1 MIRRSVTVFA
11 VAATAI
17 TLCTVP
23 ASGAVPAAAAT
34 TAKYTAGAG
43 YVPKLDMLGR
53 THMTVVV
60 PSLPC
65 GKNAP
70 DSAVTVGMFGSTR
83 TGAHTHRWQL
93 AVRVQ
98 CHNGGR
104 SARANFGGFK
114 QGGGMRVHVGDVV
127 VLTQDNTL
135 SFGINDRTSGSGE
148 GGSSGGGPKVHP
160 SPRVLFGARFIGTPS
175 KPFVVKVRNATA
187 HGTPIGKLHPARHTQ
202 RRHGHAVARAG
213 AIRPSHRSFA
223 ITVR

>member
-1 MIRRSVTVFA
+1 MIRRTVTVLA

-17 TLCTVP
+17 GLCAAP
-23 ASGAVPAAAAT
+23 AGAAPTAA

-43 YVPKLDMLGR
+43 YVPKLDTLGR

-60 PSLPC
+60 PTVPC

-70 DSAVTVGMFGSTR
+70 DSALTVGMFGSVR
-83 TGAHTHRWQL
+83 TGSHKHRWQL

-104 SARANFGGFK
+104 SARANFGFSH
-114 QGGGMRVHVGDVV
+114 GGGMRVHVGDVV
-127 VLTQDNTL
+127 VLTQDSTT

-148 GGSSGGGPKVHP
+148 GGSSGGSPKLHP
-160 SPRVLFGARFIGTPS
+160 SPRVLFGARFAGTPS
-175 KPFVVKVRNATA
+175 KPFTVKVRNATA
-187 HGTPIGKLHPARHTQ
+187 EGKPIGKLHPTRHTQ
-202 RRHGHAVARAG
+202 RRHNGHVVARAG